1 MNFRFAKTLATVALS
16 LFISS
21 TPGWSLPLGEPQ
33 AAHFTREV
41 LRTLRE
47 IIALNAKSSGNSVEF
62 DLAGKTIRETDIKSA
77 SVSFRGY
84 SQAQINSMRETG
96 INASDLTAG
105 DAIEVEA
112 TISATAINN
121 LIRREIARVKSSHR
135 ILDQLSISFLDNR
148 VRVAGLVD
156 FRKIPGN
163 VLAFMVQDFSPF
175 TATISVESVGSQIN
189 LNIIDATVNNQPMT
203 PELRTQIHTWLNPVW
218 DFSILPYRAE
228 LDRCDLSPAGVSFA
242 GSISH

>member
-1 MNFRFAKTLATVALS
+1 MNFRFSKMLTTVALS

-21 TPGWSLPLGEPQ
+21 APGWSLPLGEPQ
-33 AAHFTREV
+33 AAHFTREA

-47 IIALNAKSSGNSVEF
+47 IIALNAKSSENAVEF
-62 DLAGKTIRETDIKSA
+62 DLSGKTIRETDIKSA
-77 SVSFRGY
+77 SIIFKGY
-84 SQAQINSMRETG
+84 SQAQITSMRETG
-96 INASDLTAG
+96 INADDLTAG

-112 TISATAINN
+112 TISATAINS
-121 LIRREIARVKSSHR
+121 LIRREIARVNSSHR
-135 ILDQLSISFLDNR
+135 ILDQLSIKFLDDQIR
-148 VRVAGLVD
+148 VEGLVD

-175 TATISVESVGSQIN
+175 TATIAIESAGSQIN

-203 PELRTQIHTWLNPVW
+203 PELRAQIHTWMNPVW

-228 LDRCDLSPAGVSFA
+228 LDRYDLSPAGVSFA